1 VGVTGYV
8 GVALLLVAA
17 GLGYLAFRRL
27 RLLREGGIHV
37 AWRDT
42 PDDLRTG
49 WHLGVGR
56 FSGDEFTWYRVLS
69 VRGGPDRT
77 LSRDELEIENR
88 REPSGPESYGMPLG
102 ATVLRCRNGAV
113 ELELAMAS
121 GALTG
126 FLSWLESQPPGRSIP
141 WAS

>member
-1 VGVTGYV
+1 V
-8 GVALLLVAA
+8 LLAA
-17 GLGYLAFRRL
+17 AIGLGYLAFRRL

-37 AWRDT
+37 AWRDSV
-42 PDDLRTG
+42 DDSGLG

-56 FSGDEFTWYRVLS
+56 FSGDEFSWYRVLS
-69 VRGGPDRT
+69 VRSGPDRT
-77 LSRDELEIENR
+77 LSRDDLEIEDR
-88 REPSGPESYGMPLG
+88 REPSGPESYGMPTG
-102 ATVLRCRNGAV
+102 ATVLRCRSSRT

-126 FLSWLESQPPGRSIP
+126 FLSWLESQPPGHAIP